1 MSGEEWMHSLKACAE
16 AQRRIPLELQASLPL
31 PGRKGQGTA
40 ECWYYHLACGADG
53 VEIYSPERYA
63 LWDLSR
69 MQILALN
76 ALKPEPMGDGGDLL
90 TREHRQRE
98 DRYLEKFAAWQ
109 AGGHAKENAQDIA
122 SEWLAAMP
130 QALRGWMQKTLE
142 GENTDAP

>member
-1 MSGEEWMHSLKACAE
+1 MHSLKACAE
-16 AQRRIPLELQASLPL
+16 AQRRIPIGVA
-31 PGRKGQGTA
+31 GQPPTA
-40 ECWYYHLACGADG
+40 RGARARARRNAGITIWHAVRMALRSIPRSGMPCG
-53 VEIYSPERYA
+53 IYPA
-63 LWDLSR
+63 

-109 AGGHAKENAQDIA
+109 AGGQAKENAQDIA

>member
-1 MSGEEWMHSLKACAE
+1 M
-16 AQRRIPLELQASLPL
+16 
-31 PGRKGQGTA
+31 
-40 ECWYYHLACGADG
+40 
-53 VEIYSPERYA
+53 
-63 LWDLSR
+63 WDLSR

-76 ALKPEPMGDGGDLL
+76 ALKPEPRGDGGDWL

-109 AGGHAKENAQDIA
+109 AGGQAKENAQDIA

>member
-109 AGGHAKENAQDIA
+109 AGGQAKENAQDIA

-130 QALRGWMQKTLE
+130 QALRGWMQKT
-142 GENTDAP
+142 DAP